1 MPSFILY
8 AVPREKVKLDE
19 IAEKAK
25 LLSIYDDKNDFKSGI
40 FPESVIKT
48 DYAVSFEFGFEYS
61 FEYPTLEGVKEAKS
75 VNRVPIII
83 TKQVIALGNC
93 EKEIENRVLSFI
105 EKNFVNG
112 ISLERIKFD
121 EKVLREVINRAP
133 ELLQAELSPKRR
145 GLEKVDKISFIGR
158 GIEESDVWRDY
169 GEEPLVHVKVCVPEL
184 PEEPRVGFRKNGLVT
199 IYNRFSMDKILL
211 TLKYLVENIISHFIV
226 LRSYQSKLEGGL
238 WDEIS

>member
-8 AVPREKVKLDE
+8 AVPRERVKLDE

-40 FPESVIKT
+40 FPESVIKK
-48 DYAVSFEFGFEYS
+48 DYAISLEYGFEYP
-61 FEYPTLEGVKEAKS
+61 FKYPTLEGPKEAKS

-83 TKQVIALGNC
+83 TKQVIAIGNC
-93 EKEIENRVLSFI
+93 EKEIENKVLNFI
-105 EKNFVNG
+105 ERNFVNG
-112 ISLERIKFD
+112 VSLERIKFD
-121 EKVLREVINRAP
+121 EKVLRELISKAP

-169 GEEPLVHVKVCVPEL
+169 GEEPLVHIKVLIPEL

-199 IYNRFSMDKILL
+199 IYNRFSMDMILL
-211 TLKYLVENIISHFIV
+211 TLRYLIENIVSHFIV
-226 LRSYQSKLEGGL
+226 LKSFQSKLEGGL
-238 WDEIS
+238 WDEVP